1 MASAAAYL
9 TDREGLDRLFAA
21 LRDEGRTLVGPR
33 LADGAI
39 VYDRLAT
46 TADLPVGW
54 TDEQDAGQY
63 RLRRRDDQ
71 ALFGYVVGPQSWKK
85 FLFPAET
92 RLWRAERTDKGIEF
106 LPTPIPEQRHAF
118 IGVRPCEL
126 AAIGI
131 QDRVFTGGPYV
142 DERYASLRAGIF
154 IVAVNCAE
162 AAATC
167 FCPSMDT
174 GPRSRGGH
182 DLALTELISD
192 ERHVFLVEPG
202 SAAGEAL
209 LETLGFAPAEAH
221 DRAESQAA
229 SARAAEQAGRSM
241 PVEGLREALL
251 TQPDSPL
258 WDEIAERCLSC
269 ANCTLACPTC
279 FCHTIE
285 DSGDLSGDHAE
296 RWQRWDSCFTREFS
310 YVHGGAIRPSSGSRY
325 RQWLTHKLATWW
337 DQFDSSGCVG
347 CGRCITW
354 CPVGIDITREAAR
367 FQATARKEPAT

>member
-1 MASAAAYL
+1 MTAACQC
-9 TDREGLDRLFAA
+9 DRDGLDRLLAH
-21 LRDEGRTLVGPR
+21 LRETGHQLIGPR
-33 LADGAI
+33 VSDGAI
-39 VYDRLAT
+39 VYDRIDS
-46 TADLPVGW
+46 TADLPEGW
-54 TDEQDAGQY
+54 TDEQEAGRY
-63 RLRRRDDQ
+63 RLQRRDDQ

-85 FLFPAET
+85 YLFPAET
-92 RLWRAERTDKGIEF
+92 RLWRAERGEDGIRF
-106 LPTPIPEQRHAF
+106 LPTPAPTQRHAF

-131 QDRVFTGGPYV
+131 QDRVFTGGV
-142 DERYASLRAGIF
+142 HIDERYAALRAGVF
-154 IVAVNCAE
+154 IVAVNCTE
-162 AAATC
+162 AAPTC

-182 DLALTELISD
+182 DIAITELID
-192 ERHVFLVEPG
+192 GQRHGFLLEAG
-202 SAAGEAL
+202 SKAGEAVL
-209 LETLGFAPAEAH
+209 ASLGFAGADETT
-221 DRAESQAA
+221 QAA
-229 SARAAEQAGRSM
+229 ARAASERAAAQAGRHM

-251 TQPDSPL
+251 TQPESPL

-285 DSGDLSGDHAE
+285 DSSDLSGDHAE

-310 YVHGGAIRPSSGSRY
+310 YVHGGAIRPSSASRY

-367 FQATARKEPAT
+367 FQAAASQEHDP